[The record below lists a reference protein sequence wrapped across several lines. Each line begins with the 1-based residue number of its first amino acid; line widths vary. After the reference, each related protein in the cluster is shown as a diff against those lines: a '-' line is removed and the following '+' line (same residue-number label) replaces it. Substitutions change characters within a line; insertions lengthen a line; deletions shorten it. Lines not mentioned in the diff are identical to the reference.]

1 MLPNPCGVLSRP
13 TVSSSVDSSWRL
25 DLSPSF
31 YRCFLHRLNS
41 PPSSVAADAAVGG
54 GGGGY
59 GGHSPFCPFSPAIK
73 ELCVPAPAE
82 SAPNA
87 LFLGCVKV
95 LRLAARHFY
104 SARSSFV
111 SRTAGRRFRRTW
123 RNLSRDNFWQRS
135 TTGYKYAARKE
146 EGPWSGHVE
155 SVTPMD
161 GRGRGGQMDGRVITV
176 FHTCKLGRFRSLGPT
191 FVTSE

>member
-1 MLPNPCGVLSRP
+1 MQKGCVLPNPCGVLSRP

-25 DLSPSF
+25 DLSPSPSF

-104 SARSSFV
+104 SARSPCRSPPSLV
-111 SRTAGRRFRRTW
+111 GLRDDALSGLGVIYHGIISGSGQRQGTNTQPGRRRV
-123 RNLSRDNFWQRS
+123 
-135 TTGYKYAARKE
+135 
-146 EGPWSGHVE
+146 H
-155 SVTPMD
+155 
-161 GRGRGGQMDGRVITV
+161 GRVTSSQSPRW
-176 FHTCKLGRFRSLGPT
+176 TDADGEGRWMAGS
-191 FVTSE
+191 